1 MRRGP
6 CSQLG
11 GRWPRHGLHESSQ
24 RFRDPD
30 PKRNDCRSR
39 LSRYRWT
46 FIGGREKVHIAWT
59 RPPLV
64 YAITGAADFP
74 ATPASGTS
82 RATWLERP
90 CYVFRSSD
98 VVRADSLLLFAYWKG

>member
-1 MRRGP
+1 MIVAADSRGTV
-6 CSQLG
+6 
-11 GRWPRHGLHESSQ
+11 GRE
-24 RFRDPD
+24 
-30 PKRNDCRSR
+30 
-39 LSRYRWT
+39 
-46 FIGGREKVHIAWT
+46 FIGGREKVHVAWT

-64 YAITGAADFP
+64 YAITGAADFL

-82 RATWLERP
+82 RAAWLERP